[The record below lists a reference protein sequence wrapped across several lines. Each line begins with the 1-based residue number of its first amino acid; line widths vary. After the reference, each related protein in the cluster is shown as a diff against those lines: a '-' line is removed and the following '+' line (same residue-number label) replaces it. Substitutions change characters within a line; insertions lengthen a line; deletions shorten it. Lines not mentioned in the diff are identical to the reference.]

1 MNYELVWKDSSPAAV
16 QWIQEEFDAL
26 WSSPSAVPLADFV
39 MEDIGRLAERRV
51 LPSLDDWAGRGQP
64 VEPAPAVIEA
74 PVYRKEAGL
83 WEHQKYFV
91 KLVLDHRHGPLQKA
105 RFVLADQVGLGKTLQ
120 LAMSALLIALT
131 GQRPILV
138 ICPKTLV
145 WQWQGE
151 MRDLLAMPSAV
162 WDGKRWVDER
172 GIEHPAAGPESV
184 RHCPRRVGIVSS
196 GLITRRS
203 EVATVSRSLI
213 PAERELLQRF
223 AEALEANQERDPKY
237 AVVRQCL
244 LERGWLRLGCIVF
257 SQYRDSIQWL
267 AEQLTEELPDEP
279 IAIYSGPTTSGIM
292 LAGHWTPKTRD
303 ELKRMVAK

>member
-1 MNYELVWKDSSPAAV
+1 VLPDQVFGLIHGKAGVITMQDGSRTCSTGNANESKSAWRMNYELVWEDSSPAAV

-26 WSSPSAVPLADFV
+26 WGSPSAVPLADFV

-51 LPSLDDWAGRGQP
+51 LPSLDDWAGKGQP
-64 VEPAPAVIEA
+64 VEPAPAVIES

-91 KLVLDHRHGPLQKA
+91 KLVLDHHHGPLQKA

-138 ICPKTLV
+138 IGPKTLV

-162 WDGKRWVDER
+162 WDDNRWVDER

-203 EVATVSRSLI
+203 EVVSPSGLSPAPPKSRS
-213 PAERELLQRF
+213 A
-223 AEALEANQERDPKY
+223 
-237 AVVRQCL
+237 
-244 LERGWLRLGCIVF
+244 
-257 SQYRDSIQWL
+257 
-267 AEQLTEELPDEP
+267 
-279 IAIYSGPTTSGIM
+279 
-292 LAGHWTPKTRD
+292 
-303 ELKRMVAK
+303 